1 MDIYKDCINKQFVFV
16 QHGVIMN
23 DVRQYH
29 NRELITA
36 DLFITTTKDE
46 YNYMIQ
52 PDLSYEEGMVVLFT
66 DYQKVTKGTTTEE
79 ISIQIRG
86 CSKEEIIL
94 KSYNPTKTIAE
105 IIDIYNEILNSDY
118 VTEEMLNN
126 NYLMAEEIWQRMR

>member
-1 MDIYKDCINKQFVFV
+1 MELDNLQIGQKLYSAINGEVIFDGYIENPQGEKYLICCRKDKQLHYYFLNGKF
-16 QHGVIMN
+16 N
-23 DVRQYH
+23 
-29 NRELITA
+29 
-36 DLFITTTKDE
+36 
-46 YNYMIQ
+46 
-52 PDLSYEEGMVVLFT
+52 EEGMVVLFT

-118 VTEEMLNN
+118 VTEELLNN
-126 NYLMAEEIWQRMR
+126 NYLMAEEIWQRLQ